1 MAGAVSLAVSS
12 RPDLRIIA
20 CVIWYDESPDDL
32 AAMARSLA
40 GFADGMVALDGA
52 FATFPIERDGHPWS
66 PSDQAQALT
75 DGCAGRMELILY
87 QPILAGV
94 WPGHRGNEVE
104 KRNASVRIAGQ
115 VMGAD
120 WVFNCDAD
128 MLLEEFGDA
137 RRVMARSPGYDVVQD
152 DVEGIPTRHIYRYS
166 EGLMHWRSHWIVVN
180 ERGMLSGPRDPDRGL
195 GGYPRLLEPLDLRE
209 TIMFGHPEKTDYWR
223 RVRQTSWYE
232 YRDGPAE
239 LEKW

>member
-1 MAGAVSLAVSS
+1 MAGAVSLAVSC

-20 CVIWYDESPDDL
+20 CVIWYDESPEDL
-32 AAMARSLA
+32 ATMARSLH

-52 FATFPIERDGHPWS
+52 FSTFPIERSGNAWS
-66 PSDQAQALT
+66 SSEQVQALA
-75 DGCAGRMELILY
+75 DGCAGRIELLAY
-87 QPILAGV
+87 QPVLPGH

-104 KRNASVRIAGQ
+104 KRNASLRIAGG
-115 VMGAD
+115 VMRAD

-128 MLLEEFGDA
+128 MILEDFGDA
-137 RRVMARSPGYDVVQD
+137 RRQMAKTDLDVVWD
-152 DVEGIPTRHIYRYS
+152 DVEGIPTKHVYRYS
-166 EGLMHWRSHWIVVN
+166 EGLLHWRSHWIVVN

-195 GGYPRLLEPLDLRE
+195 GGYPHLLEPLDLRE
-209 TIMFGHPEKTDYWR
+209 TLTFGHPEKTDYWR

-232 YRDGPAE
+232 IRDGPLE